1 MNHDNA
7 ISIGNSTIFDKKL
20 KNEVSSDVTINE
32 TNKINVETPQV
43 NSMKISQ
50 NGASFFINGFNRK
63 K

>member
-1 MNHDNA
+1 MNHNNT

-20 KNEVSSDVTINE
+20 KSEVSSDNTANE
-32 TNKINVETPQV
+32 TNKVNVETPKV